1 MQSWKIFT
9 HSLRMIFDNLV
20 AALKVSAVLYIIQFV
35 VVSYFMLTYGEVLQA
50 LVKFSQD
57 PDPAKVP
64 PIIPAGFA
72 GSMILMGGIFLITS
86 LWIAVMWHRYILR
99 NETTSA
105 LVPKFH
111 PSEIMA
117 YFGKTVQLGLILLV
131 VYTGTLLVAGLVLG
145 IIAQVIGLTN
155 LDLVFRAMLGISI
168 LYFSYRFSAV
178 LPGAALAKPITFK
191 EAWVKTAPASGAILG
206 LAVIIVIFTQLV
218 QIPSMLNPDPT
229 SAINIAYEFVLGW
242 IVMLLGVS
250 ILTTLYGIYIE
261 GREI

>member
-1 MQSWKIFT
+1 MQSWKIFN
-9 HSLRMIFDNLV
+9 HSLRMIFDNLA

-35 VVSYFMLTYGEVLQA
+35 VVSYFMLTYREVLQA
-50 LVKFSQD
+50 LILFSQD
-57 PDPAKVP
+57 ADPAKVP
-64 PIIPAGFA
+64 PIIPAGLV
-72 GSMILMGGIFLITS
+72 GSLIFTAGIFLITS

-117 YFGKTVQLGLILLV
+117 YFGKTVQMGLIWLL
-131 VYTGTLLVAGLVLG
+131 VYTGTLVVAGLVLG
-145 IIAQVIGLTN
+145 MVAQVLGQAT
-155 LDLVFRAMLGISI
+155 LDIMFRAVLGISI

-206 LAVIIVIFTQLV
+206 LAVIIVIFTEVV
-218 QIPSMLNPDPT
+218 QIPSTLNPDPA

>member
-35 VVSYFMLTYGEVLQA
+35 AVSYFMLTYGEIMQA
-50 LVKFSQD
+50 LVRFSQD

-64 PIIPAGFA
+64 PVIPAGFA
-72 GSMILMGGIFLITS
+72 GSMILTGVIFLVTS

-111 PSEIMA
+111 PGEIMA
-117 YFGKTVQLGLILLV
+117 YFGKTVQLGLIMLV

-145 IIAQVIGLTN
+145 IIAQVVGLTN
-155 LDLVFRAMLGISI
+155 LDIVFRAVLGTSI
-168 LYFSYRFSAV
+168 LYFSYRLSAV
-178 LPGAALAKPITFK
+178 LPGAALSKPVTFK
-191 EAWVKTAPASGAILG
+191 EAWAKTGPASGVILG
-206 LAVIIVIFTQLV
+206 LAIIIVIFTQLV
-218 QIPSMLNPDPT
+218 QIPSMLNPDPA

-261 GREI
+261 GREV